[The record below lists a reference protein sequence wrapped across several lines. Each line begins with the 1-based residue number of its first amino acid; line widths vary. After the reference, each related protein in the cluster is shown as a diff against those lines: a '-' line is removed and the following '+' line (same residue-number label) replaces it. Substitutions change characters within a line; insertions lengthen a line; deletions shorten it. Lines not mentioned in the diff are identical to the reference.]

1 MKFSFKSVFRRNR
14 NSDNTPPTTTD
25 AAVSQSKSE
34 EIFKAYIPN
43 FLYKPPYGMP
53 RRVNTVNLK
62 ALSVNPYVFSVIKT
76 LADEATSVGWEIKIK
91 EEFQETFDV
100 EATTS
105 AEKGEK
111 LMVQM
116 NEKIRDITKF
126 FKNPNGNEQSW
137 EHIMRQLIFDLQEV
151 DSAVIVKVFNRQ
163 GEFKQM
169 FARDGSLFLKNPD
182 IYGYMGNRADF
193 VMPLPDGFL
202 SADLNDP
209 ATNNTTQQIMK
220 QYSLLYK
227 DQAAYFQYGWTAGSM
242 PVPFGKREV
251 VYMMQNPRSDS
262 IYGRS
267 PVQVLEKTILNL
279 VYGSEV
285 NLDYYT
291 NNNMPDG
298 VIQLLGAQAEQLK
311 HFRENM
317 ENQFKYKDEFGNERK
332 RYAKIP
338 LATGEVKFTKF
349 QLSAAELEIIA
360 QQQWFTKILWM
371 CFGVTA
377 DEMGFT
383 ETSNKT
389 SGENQTKLAKR
400 KALKPLLAV
409 ISNHLNSEIMPE
421 FFAEGTEIPDS
432 GDVPLE
438 FVFDTYD
445 LDDDMKEL
453 SKLQLEI
460 NMGIKTPKMVAI
472 ERGINIEELEAQK
485 EEIAEEEPDE
495 NTGNP
500 GEKKKE
506 ANPGKEEKEKPKI
519 KEKAQDT
526 LSEIDGYLDDLGE
539 QVASALEGINDNEL
553 KEKF

>member
-1 MKFSFKSVFRRNR
+1 MAINFKAVFKRNR
-14 NSDNTPPTTTD
+14 DSDNTAGPTTD
-25 AAVSQSKSE
+25 AAFSESKSE
-34 EIFKAYIPN
+34 DIFKAYIPN

-76 LADEATSVGWEIKIK
+76 LADEATSVGWEIKVK
-91 EEFQETFDV
+91 EEFQESFDV
-100 EATTS
+100 ESTTS
-105 AEKGEK
+105 AENGED
-111 LMVQM
+111 LMVQLDS
-116 NEKIRDITKF
+116 KIKEITKF

-137 EHIMRQLIFDLQEV
+137 SHIMRQLITDLQEC

-209 ATNNTTQQIMK
+209 IANNTTQQIMK

-251 VYMMQNPRSDS
+251 VYMMQNPRADS

-267 PVQVLEKTILNL
+267 PVQILEKTILNL

-317 ENQFKYKDEFGNERK
+317 ENQFKYQDEFGNERK
-332 RYAKIP
+332 RYAKVP

-349 QLSAAELEIIA
+349 TLSSAELEIIS

-389 SGENQTKLAKR
+389 NGEQQTKLAKR
-400 KALKPLLAV
+400 KAIKPLLDV
-409 ISNHLNSEIMPE
+409 IAYHLNSQILPE
-421 FFAEGTEIPDS
+421 FFAKGKEIPDFA
-432 GDVPLE
+432 DVPLE
-438 FVFDTYD
+438 FVFDIYD
-445 LDDDMKEL
+445 IEEDMKEL
-453 SKLQLEI
+453 SKQQMEI
-460 NMGIKTPKMVAI
+460 NMGIKTAKMVAI
-472 ERGINIEELEAQK
+472 ERGINVEELEESKKEAMENMPIQSEK
-485 EEIAEEEPDE
+485 EEITEEEP
-495 NTGNP
+495 
-500 GEKKKE
+500 EK
-506 ANPGKEEKEKPKI
+506 KEKPEV

-526 LSEIDGYLDDLGE
+526 LSEIDSYLDDLGN
-539 QVASALEGINDNEL
+539 QVANALEGINDNEL